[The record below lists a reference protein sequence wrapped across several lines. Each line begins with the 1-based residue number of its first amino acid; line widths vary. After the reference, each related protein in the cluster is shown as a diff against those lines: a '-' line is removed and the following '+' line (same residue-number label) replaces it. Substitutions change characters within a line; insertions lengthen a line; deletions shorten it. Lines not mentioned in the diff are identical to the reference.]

1 MLRLTGQIASHS
13 RSTRCC
19 RRARAHSRCCCR
31 VLLSIMY
38 LMVETIRVR
47 TEDDGPEWKAAREA
61 FRNELGAC

>member
-1 MLRLTGQIASHS
+1 
-13 RSTRCC
+13 
-19 RRARAHSRCCCR
+19 
-31 VLLSIMY
+31 MY